1 MAVLPQAH
9 NNLANALAL
18 EGNIDRAVRHYRQ
31 ALSLKPD
38 FAAASPATR
47 EAAAAALA
55 ALCAVAWAR
64 VCDAVAASN
73 EAWAAATDPVE
84 SANAL

>member
-1 MAVLPQAH
+1 LAVLPQAH

-38 FAAASPATR
+38 FAAARAN
-47 EAAAAALA
+47 L
-55 ALCAVAWAR
+55 
-64 VCDAVAASN
+64 
-73 EAWAAATDPVE
+73 E
-84 SANAL
+84 SALKSLGAP